1 MLTMQT
7 IALSGTLAALAAI
20 IAALTVK
27 PVESENKVHK

>member
-20 IAALTVK
+20 IAVLTAK
-27 PVESENKVHK
+27 PVEAKEII